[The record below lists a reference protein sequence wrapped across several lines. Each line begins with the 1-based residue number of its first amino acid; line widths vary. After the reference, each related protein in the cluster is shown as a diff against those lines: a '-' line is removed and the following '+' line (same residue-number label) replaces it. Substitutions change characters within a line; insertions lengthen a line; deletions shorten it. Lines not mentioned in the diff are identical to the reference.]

1 MTYFGEN
8 VFKFLPFMQSY
19 YGSIEVWLNWKM
31 NQRWFSRIKKSV
43 ATCCSKLQFKIR
55 LARFYARVC
64 LISRSKTNK
73 FCWSLTREGNVL
85 LLLNW
90 CCSKLLRRM

>member
-1 MTYFGEN
+1 MVTSEDQRKTVDYD
-8 VFKFLPFMQSY
+8 K
-19 YGSIEVWLNWKM
+19 IE
-31 NQRWFSRIKKSV
+31 
-43 ATCCSKLQFKIR
+43 
-55 LARFYARVC
+55 LARFYGEVC